1 MKDFWKMLAATV
13 SGCPIPVE
21 PKEEDEG
28 HCDFDKEIAA
38 SVM

>member
-1 MKDFWKMLAATV
+1 MKDFWKMLATTV

-21 PKEEDEG
+21 PKEEDG
-28 HCDFDKEIAA
+28 HRDFDKEIAA